1 MANLIRQWDSAEPKS
16 TDNSLPFT
24 EYRLLTTDYSLLN
37 TDHHLP
43 ITDFRSPN
51 LRAENPTKM
60 KWTGTLLLLLVL
72 APAWAQN
79 TNVDSLKTALAGSS
93 GEGRIKVLLELS
105 WEYRFTNADTARRYG
120 LEALEMSRNANKVEL
135 EVEALHNIGVT
146 YEAQGDYTDA
156 LRFEKEA
163 LELRKKIGDE
173 LKTANTLNNIGIIH
187 DERGDFKDA
196 LDHYFQARRIYEKA
210 GNKEKIA
217 MTSSNIGIVL
227 KEQEDFK
234 QAAAYYRNA
243 LGIYQELGKKF
254 GVAACYANLGSA
266 YFYVPMYDSSL
277 YYSLLATKAFE
288 EQNIQQFLPTTLC
301 NAGMAFDKLG
311 RKAESKEYLLRALSL
326 NEKYDNKKELSF
338 VLIYLGG
345 IYRAERN
352 LVAAKETVQ
361 RGLDIAT
368 RINARQQ
375 IMEAK
380 KELTMIYEAE
390 GNFSKALQEYR
401 QYDIVKDTLFKEE
414 KTKQI
419 AELQTKYETE
429 KKESEIRFLRQ
440 DNDLKDSRLERNR
453 FLVAA
458 LVILVS
464 ALIVLGFMIRNR
476 MTLKQKVELEET
488 KASLREA
495 QLAAVITSQEAERK
509 RFAAD
514 LHDGLGQLISA
525 VRLNLSKEQI
535 EKRSVDQAV
544 EVLNE
549 MNSEIRNIA
558 FNLMPQVLIKNGLTE
573 ALEELAS
580 RVNRT
585 EKVRIKIGAYDVE
598 PIHETDKKVALYR
611 VCQEWINNVLK
622 YSGCSTINV
631 QLVQHQQELVI
642 TIEDNG
648 NGFDTSSLAI
658 SQGNGWKNIQ
668 SRLAMIHGSI
678 EIDSMLGRRG
688 TTVVV
693 TIPGL
698 AAQAA

>member
-1 MANLIRQWDSAEPKS
+1 MIKRIACFFVGLAL
-16 TDNSLPFT
+16 LP
-24 EYRLLTTDYSLLN
+24 
-37 TDHHLP
+37 
-43 ITDFRSPN
+43 
-51 LRAENPTKM
+51 A
-60 KWTGTLLLLLVL
+60 
-72 APAWAQN
+72 AWAQN
-79 TNVDSLKTALAGSS
+79 TNIDSLKKVLPTTS
-93 GEGRIKVLLELS
+93 GADRIKTILELS
-105 WEYRFTNADTARRYG
+105 WEYRFLNADTARQYG
-120 LEALEMSRNANKVEL
+120 MTALRMSEEAENESL

-146 YEAQGDYTDA
+146 YEAQSDYPDA
-156 LRFEKEA
+156 LAYELRA
-163 LELRKKIGDE
+163 LELRKKLGDD

-187 DERGDFKDA
+187 DELGEAKEA
-196 LDHYFQARRIYEKA
+196 LDNYFQARRIYEKA
-210 GNKEKIA
+210 GDKEKIA

-227 KEQEDFK
+227 KGQKDFK
-234 QAAAYYRNA
+234 QAASYYRNA
-243 LGIYQELGKKF
+243 LGIYDELGNKF

-277 YYSLLATKAFE
+277 FYSLEATKAFE
-288 EQNIQQFLPTTLC
+288 ELNIMQFLPTTLG

-311 RKAESKEYLLRALSL
+311 RRTESKEHLSRAISL
-326 NEKYDNKKELSF
+326 HEKYDNKKDLSFALRYLGSVNRGERNFNEAKKNVNRALDIATKINAKQQILEAHKELSD
-338 VLIYLGG
+338 
-345 IYRAERN
+345 IYRAE
-352 LVAAKETVQ
+352 
-361 RGLDIAT
+361 
-368 RINARQQ
+368 
-375 IMEAK
+375 
-380 KELTMIYEAE
+380 
-390 GNFSKALQEYR
+390 GNFAKALEEFQA
-401 QYDIVKDTLFKEE
+401 YDVVKDTLFKEE

-429 KKESEIRFLRQ
+429 KKESEIKILRQ
-440 DNDLKDSRLERNR
+440 ENDLKESRQQRTNA
-453 FLVAA
+453 LVAG
-458 LVILVS
+458 LVLLVT
-464 ALIVLGFMIRNR
+464 ALIVLGYLIRNR

-488 KASLREA
+488 KASLRAA
-495 QLAAVITSQEAERK
+495 QLTAVITSQEAERK

-573 ALEELAS
+573 ALQELAT
-580 RVNRT
+580 RVNLT

-622 YSGCSTINV
+622 YSGATEINV

-648 NGFDTSSLAI
+648 RGFDTNHLLL

-668 SRLAMIHGSI
+668 SRLAMIHGQI
-678 EIDSMLGRRG
+678 DIDSVTDRQG

-693 TIPGL
+693 TVPGL